1 MLLEVSRR
9 KTWTQSTMLVVR
21 VCHRWLKYFLTEIF
35 NLLSPD
41 ECDHLMKLGDDQG
54 LHRSLTVASVF
65 NVRYGLYAEDGVT
78 LVYNE
83 AEWNQTFNTFDLNED
98 GTIDYKELHKCL
110 PVLKDRDV
118 ELTLTQVI
126 R

>member
-1 MLLEVSRR
+1 MVIFF
-9 KTWTQSTMLVVR
+9 W
-21 VCHRWLKYFLTEIF
+21 TEIF
-35 NLLSPD
+35 NLLTPD
-41 ECDHLMKLGDDQG
+41 ECDHLMKLGEDQG
-54 LHRSLTVASVF
+54 LHRSLTIASVF
-65 NVRYGLYAEDGVT
+65 NVKYGLYEEDGVT

-118 ELTLTQVI
+118 ELTLAQVI